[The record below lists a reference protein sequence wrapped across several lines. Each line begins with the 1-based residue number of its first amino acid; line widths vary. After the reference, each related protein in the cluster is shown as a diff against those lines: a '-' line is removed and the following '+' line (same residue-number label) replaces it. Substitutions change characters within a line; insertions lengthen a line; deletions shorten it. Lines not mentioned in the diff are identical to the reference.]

1 VASTRLQSSLAGHAS
16 PFLEQ
21 DVEEDPFEGA
31 LAALNLSAICWNPHR
46 EMGNQNIAMDETFG
60 KSFAKAQQLH
70 GVSLSSFV
78 ASVSLSALIFTV
90 EVLVFLIIR
99 KRFPDL

>member
-1 VASTRLQSSLAGHAS
+1 
-16 PFLEQ
+16 
-21 DVEEDPFEGA
+21 
-31 LAALNLSAICWNPHR
+31 
-46 EMGNQNIAMDETFG
+46 MGNQNTAMDETFG

-70 GVSLSSFV
+70 GVSLSSFI

-90 EVLVFLIIR
+90 EVLVFLFIR